1 MDKKEKLKEY
11 NRQYYLK
18 NKERIQNRYRIKYEI
33 NLFNKLLHVF
43 FDEEEKRIKNSL
55 LTLNFDEEE
64 KRFLNSSLT
73 LNFED
78 FN

>member
-18 NKERIQNRYRIKYEI
+18 NKERIQNRNRIKYEI
-33 NLFNKLLHVF
+33 NLFNKLLHIF
-43 FDEEEKRIKNSL
+43 FDEEEKRLK
-55 LTLNFDEEE
+55 
-64 KRFLNSSLT
+64 NSSLT